1 MSSCSSLSSK
11 GLEMKPSAPMA
22 MPLQR
27 PTAAPRAVIIRIFTS
42 PRVLSSRT
50 VRQHDVKQD
59 RIGFQDP
66 EVPHGIGTVCN
77 TVLIHALAED
87 DVLQG
92 GGDIVIVFGDQ
103 NQAV

>member
-22 MPLQR
+22 IPLQR
-27 PTAAPRAVIIRIFTS
+27 PTAAPRAVIIGIFTS

-59 RIGFQDP
+59 RIWFQDP